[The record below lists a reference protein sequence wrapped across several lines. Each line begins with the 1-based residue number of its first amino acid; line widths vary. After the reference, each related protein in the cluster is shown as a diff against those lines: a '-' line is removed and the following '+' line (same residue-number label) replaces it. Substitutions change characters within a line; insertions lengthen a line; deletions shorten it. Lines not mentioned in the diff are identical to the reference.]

1 MPIIFPRDQSTNA
14 GWHSTHLPLDKM
26 AAFSQTTFSNAFSW
40 MKCLVFWLKFH
51 WSLFLRVQFTITQRS
66 FDVYFD
72 LCLNHQVSKHW
83 IHRWF
88 ETISQSLWRH
98 YNALLCHWCAA
109 RKWLSD
115 WTCYE
120 SRQSQFP
127 YYGKYGSWTLFHQ
140 QLGVLRLRWA
150 VVSAVNLWFYIQV
163 FVWTFESCS
172 YLTGVMAAK
181 LQWCLSNMNVVYN
194 RLTHEAETKMQPICR
209 HFLMYFLQWKASL
222 VWLQFRWNLFPGIQL
237 TITQHLLR

>member
-51 WSLFLRVQFTITQRS
+51 WSLFLRVQFTITQRG
-66 FDVYFD
+66 FDVFFD

-88 ETISQSLWRH
+88 ETIAHSLWRH

-120 SRQSQFP
+120 SRVSFLIMGRTGHELSFISSWGYLGSVWQLSLQLISDFI
-127 YYGKYGSWTLFHQ
+127 YKYLFEPLNRVHIWQVSWQ
-140 QLGVLRLRWA
+140 Q
-150 VVSAVNLWFYIQV
+150 
-163 FVWTFESCS
+163 SCS
-172 YLTGVMAAK
+172 DVCQIWMGYITG
-181 LQWCLSNMNVVYN
+181 
-194 RLTHEAETKMQPICR
+194 
-209 HFLMYFLQWKASL
+209 
-222 VWLQFRWNLFPGIQL
+222 
-237 TITQHLLR
+237 